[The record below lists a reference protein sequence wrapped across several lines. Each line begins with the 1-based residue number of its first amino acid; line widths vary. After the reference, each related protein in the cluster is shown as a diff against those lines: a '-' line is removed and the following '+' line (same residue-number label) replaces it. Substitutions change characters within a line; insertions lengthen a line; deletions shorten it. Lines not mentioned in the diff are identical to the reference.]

1 MNNEDFYGNLY
12 LVNQDKSQVAY
23 ELSEKYTKIGRHKK
37 QCLVCIENPNVE
49 LTHCIIEYDK
59 TCHFVKV
66 TNNSLK
72 DIYIN
77 ETRLASKQD
86 CPLRDQDTI
95 YFKDVSGETTL
106 CFLYKA
112 NMNFFKRDKIDAG
125 TKDEVLVIQNDLQD
139 LFVDERSKKDNSKSK
154 YNSISKDLK
163 SGAKSE
169 EKNNENQTSVTKND
183 QYDLESKEALEKSQ
197 TNEKGS
203 NQQSNKQDS
212 QENNSLFK
220 RLANNRFC
228 S

>member
-1 MNNEDFYGNLY
+1 
-12 LVNQDKSQVAY
+12 
-23 ELSEKYTKIGRHKK
+23 
-37 QCLVCIENPNVE
+37 
-49 LTHCIIEYDK
+49 
-59 TCHFVKV
+59 
-66 TNNSLK
+66 
-72 DIYIN
+72 
-77 ETRLASKQD
+77 
-86 CPLRDQDTI
+86 
-95 YFKDVSGETTL
+95 
-106 CFLYKA
+106 
-112 NMNFFKRDKIDAG
+112 MNFFKRDKIDAG

-169 EKNNENQTSVTKND
+169 EKNNENQPSLTKND

-212 QENNSLFK
+212 QENNSFFK